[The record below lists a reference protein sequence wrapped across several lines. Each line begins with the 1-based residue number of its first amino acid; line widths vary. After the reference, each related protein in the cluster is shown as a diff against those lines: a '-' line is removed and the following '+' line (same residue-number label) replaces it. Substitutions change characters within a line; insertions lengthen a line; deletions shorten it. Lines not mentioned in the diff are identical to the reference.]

1 MDELWQ
7 RYRTFWTPVLIGLGV
22 FLVGVIAV
30 HIISDDPDK
39 AAGRMRAAEARLR
52 KMKSPDP
59 RKTTLLRTRGERFK
73 ADVMGAADSTALGW
87 AERVNQ
93 TGREIDDVVAAAAEQ
108 ALRAAILRGA
118 PEDVAS
124 SATALGARFDDDPV
138 AAGKA
143 YRRFQQLLA
152 QHQDTLRSGD
162 PNVAWAGLLNDV
174 WSDLRLRANRAD
186 VEISPVADQLGF
198 SSISSVSRATLP
210 ARVLNL
216 ALVARIVD
224 VAIREGAESIDSI
237 QIPSNVDPGSPED
250 FMVLWPVD
258 VALVA
263 DMATVRHVLDLLTDT
278 AHPVPL
284 EFARLMQPKA
294 GRSGGGTGLVQLSL
308 KASSA
313 LVRPA
318 ADLKLDAEEE

>member
-30 HIISDDPDK
+30 HVISDDPDQ
-39 AAGRMRAAEARLR
+39 AAARMRSAELRLR
-52 KMKSPDP
+52 KMKAPDA
-59 RKTTLLRTRGERFK
+59 RKTTLLRNRGEAFK
-73 ADVMGAADSTALGW
+73 ANVMGAADSGALGW
-87 AERVNQ
+87 AARVNQ
-93 TGREIDDVVAAAAEQ
+93 AGTESDDVVAAAADQ
-108 ALRAAILRGA
+108 ALRAAVLRGA
-118 PEDVAS
+118 PKDIESSPVAL
-124 SATALGARFDDDPV
+124 AARFDEDPV

-143 YRRFQQLLA
+143 YRRFQRLLA
-152 QHQDTLRSGD
+152 QHQDTLRTGD
-162 PNVAWAGLLNDV
+162 PNVAWSRLLSDV

-210 ARVLNL
+210 SRVLNL
-216 ALVARIVD
+216 ALIARIVD
-224 VAIREGAESIDSI
+224 VAIRQGAQSIDSI
-237 QIPSNVDPGSPED
+237 QIPSNVDPGSPDD
-250 FMVLWPVD
+250 FMVLWPVE

-263 DMATVRHVLDLLTDT
+263 DMATVRHVLDLLTDS

-284 EFARLMQPKA
+284 DFARLTQPKA
-294 GRSGGGTGLVQLSL
+294 GRSGGGSGLVQLSL

>member
-30 HIISDDPDK
+30 HVISDDPDK
-39 AAGRMRAAEARLR
+39 ASSSMSRKESRLR
-52 KMKSPDP
+52 KMKQPDS
-59 RKTTLLRTRGERFK
+59 RKTSLLRTRGEALK
-73 ADVMGAADSTALGW
+73 ANVMGAADSAALGW
-87 AERVNQ
+87 AQRVNQ
-93 TGREIDDVVAAAAEQ
+93 SGAEVDDIVAQAADQ

-124 SATALGARFDDDPV
+124 NANSLGARFDGDAV

-143 YRRFQQLLA
+143 YRRFQQTLA
-152 QHQDTLRSGD
+152 GHQDTLRTGD
-162 PNVAWAGLLNDV
+162 PNVAWSRLLSDV
-174 WSDLRLRANRAD
+174 WSDLRIRANRAD
-186 VEISPVADQLGF
+186 VEISPIADQLGF
-198 SSISSVSRATLP
+198 STIGSVSRATLP

-216 ALVARIVD
+216 ALVARVID
-224 VAIREGAESIDSI
+224 VAIREGAESIESI
-237 QIPSNVDPGSPED
+237 QIPTNVDPGQPDD
-250 FMVLWPVD
+250 FLVLWPVD
-258 VALVA
+258 IVLVG
-263 DMATVRHVLDLLTDT
+263 DVTTVRYLLDVLTDP
-278 AHPVPL
+278 ANPVPL
-284 EFARLMQPKA
+284 EFARLTQPKA
-294 GRSGGGTGLVQLSL
+294 SRTAGRSGLVQLSL